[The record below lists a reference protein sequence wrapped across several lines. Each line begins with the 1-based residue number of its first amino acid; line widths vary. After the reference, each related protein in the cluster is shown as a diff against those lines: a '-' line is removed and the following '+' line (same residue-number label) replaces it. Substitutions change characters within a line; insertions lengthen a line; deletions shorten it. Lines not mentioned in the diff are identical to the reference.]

1 MEKNNPSNMEK
12 NNLPY
17 KKIIYFLIIIAV
29 FLLIIFLLNYLA
41 KSLTGKAVLGITT
54 SYKENETLKGT
65 LSLSL
70 KEGELIPADSI
81 VTIKMPS
88 NSYNYKLSDLVTD
101 KTVNGNFYAEGS
113 SLSGGGEGYGFSGKK
128 KSYPDV
134 NFTLK
139 ITKTGSTSETSTG
152 GTTETSSSNT
162 TSETTTPEDNSSTL
176 TSGTTETT
184 TTETTTTPATTSTT
198 TSTTPTTETT
208 STIPTTPTTTTP
220 TIPTTET
227 IKKEEK
233 AEEKVE
239 KKDEKSEE
247 KKDEKTITGGVVAE
261 LTKEV
266 EGKVS
271 KNSPYTYQLEDG
283 EDAEIASSLETVSI
297 SKQGNK
303 ITITTDHEKDEKG
316 FGEQY
321 LGNSADYKLNIDL
334 SSLNLTAESGEL
346 SVTVDYNSLN
356 IASVSTTLSVEN
368 PEQTVTNVTT
378 TNLTS
383 NISSNATNISIKT
396 ENLSDFSLTAE
407 ELFILKGKT
416 GASSVEIT
424 KAEVIN
430 GRLFIRFE
438 IGTYWLENSYDN
450 TRDKEEL
457 NSEIELDRARW
468 VKYLARALLEGHS
481 EAEAVEGFVG
491 PYNITSS

>member
-101 KTVNGNFYAEGS
+101 ETVNGNFYAEGS

-233 AEEKVE
+233 TEEKTE
-239 KKDEKSEE
+239 KKE
-247 KKDEKTITGGVVAE
+247 EKTITGGVVAE

-271 KNSPYTYQLEDG
+271 KNSPYTYQLEEG
-283 EDAEIASSLETVSI
+283 EDAEIDSSSEAVSI

-303 ITITTDHEKDEKG
+303 ISITTDYEKDEKG

-334 SSLNLTAESGEL
+334 SSLNLTAEAGEL

>member
-101 KTVNGNFYAEGS
+101 ETVNGNFYAEGS

-184 TTETTTTPATTSTT
+184 TTETTETTTTETTTTPATTS
-198 TSTTPTTETT
+198 
-208 STIPTTPTTTTP
+208 TTTP

-239 KKDEKSEE
+239 KKEEKSEE

-266 EGKVS
+266 GGKVS
-271 KNSPYTYQLEDG
+271 KNSPYTYQLEEG
-283 EDAEIASSLETVSI
+283 EDAEIASSSETVSI
-297 SKQGNK
+297 SKQDNK

-334 SSLNLTAESGEL
+334 SSLNRSEEAGEL

-368 PEQTVTNVTT
+368 PEQTVT
-378 TNLTS
+378 
-383 NISSNATNISIKT
+383 
-396 ENLSDFSLTAE
+396 
-407 ELFILKGKT
+407 
-416 GASSVEIT
+416 
-424 KAEVIN
+424 
-430 GRLFIRFE
+430 
-438 IGTYWLENSYDN
+438 
-450 TRDKEEL
+450 
-457 NSEIELDRARW
+457 
-468 VKYLARALLEGHS
+468 
-481 EAEAVEGFVG
+481 
-491 PYNITSS
+491 

>member
-101 KTVNGNFYAEGS
+101 ETVNGNFYAEGS

-271 KNSPYTYQLEDG
+271 KNSPYTYQLEEG
-283 EDAEIASSLETVSI
+283 EDAEIDSSSEAVSI

-303 ITITTDHEKDEKG
+303 ISITTDYEKDEKG

-334 SSLNLTAESGEL
+334 SSLNRSEEAGEL